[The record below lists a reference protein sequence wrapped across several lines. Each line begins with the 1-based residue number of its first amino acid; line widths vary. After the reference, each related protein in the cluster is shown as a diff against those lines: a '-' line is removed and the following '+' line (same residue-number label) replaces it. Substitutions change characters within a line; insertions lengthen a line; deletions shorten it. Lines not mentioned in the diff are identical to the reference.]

1 VTPQRKFG
9 NRLSYHR
16 VTKNPQRKNLR
27 QSCRSSWQLNPS
39 RISAPNA
46 TGVSRSVIGSSFG
59 RHLQT
64 HPFPKNGRCTCKPS
78 ATFPRTQRIPR
89 TLFGQLPRLRRSR
102 ASLVPY
108 NFVDCPFPYKPI
120 PKVSKVCSSRFA
132 TDPSSPFPSPVP
144 IDAVDCPRWLLD
156 V

>member
-1 VTPQRKFG
+1 LIT
-9 NRLSYHR
+9 
-16 VTKNPQRKNLR
+16 
-27 QSCRSSWQLNPS
+27 
-39 RISAPNA
+39 A
-46 TGVSRSVIGSSFG
+46 
-59 RHLQT
+59 
-64 HPFPKNGRCTCKPS
+64 KPS

-120 PKVSKVCSSRFA
+120 PKVSKVCSKRRSRL
-132 TDPSSPFPSPVP
+132 TLFPSPVP
-144 IDAVDCPRWLLD
+144 IDAVDCPVSNKSRWLLD